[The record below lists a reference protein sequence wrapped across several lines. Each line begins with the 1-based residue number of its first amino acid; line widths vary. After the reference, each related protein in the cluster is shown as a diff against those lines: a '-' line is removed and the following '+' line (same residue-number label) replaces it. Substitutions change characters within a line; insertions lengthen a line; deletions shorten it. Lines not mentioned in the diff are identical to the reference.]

1 MMDIT
6 KSREAFEAWL
16 TSEYDWGAGTLDKA
30 YFQGDDKTGY
40 YIGGEF
46 LYEGSSCGEALFWAW
61 RGWQA
66 RHSTFEVDIPEEM
79 SCREALEQGHTSD
92 YANGFTA
99 AIIQCYAVVRT
110 AGIRIKGE
118 SEKC

>member
-6 KSREAFEAWL
+6 KSREEFEAWL
-16 TSEYDWGAGTLDKA
+16 KSKMPTTYKLAYETENYCDDEDMVNLAKASVLDMRTA
-30 YFQGDDKTGY
+30 
-40 YIGGEF
+40 
-46 LYEGSSCGEALFWAW
+46 
-61 RGWQA
+61 WQA
-66 RHSTFEVDIPEEM
+66 SRESIVVDIPEEM
-79 SCREALEQGHTSD
+79 TCREALEQGHTSD

-118 SEKC
+118 CEKC

>member
-6 KSREAFEAWL
+6 KSREEFEAWL

-66 RHSTFEVDIPEEM
+66 RHSSFEVDLPQPVGAD
-79 SCREALEQGHTSD
+79 CTSQFAID
-92 YANGFTA
+92 VYAGIA
-99 AIIQCYAVVRT
+99 D

-118 SEKC
+118 SE

>member
-6 KSREAFEAWL
+6 KSREEFEKWLEEVHGLYGEDIDLEPERNCYRIFGIHLAWC
-16 TSEYDWGAGTLDKA
+16 A
-30 YFQGDDKTGY
+30 
-40 YIGGEF
+40 
-46 LYEGSSCGEALFWAW
+46 
-61 RGWQA
+61 WQA
-66 RHSTFEVDIPEEM
+66 SRESIVVDIPEEM
-79 SCREALEQGHTSD
+79 TCREALEQGHTSD

>member
-1 MMDIT
+1 MDIT

-30 YFQGDDKTGY
+30 HFQGDDKTGY

-66 RHSTFEVDIPEEM
+66 RHSSFEVDLPTQDEYDDPLSAYNAI
-79 SCREALEQGHTSD
+79 SD
-92 YANGFTA
+92 CKK
-99 AIIQCYAVVRT
+99 ILRT

-118 SEKC
+118 SE

>member
-1 MMDIT
+1 MDIT
-6 KSREAFEAWL
+6 KLREAFEAWL

-30 YFQGDDKTGY
+30 HFQGDDKTGH

-46 LYEGSSCGEALFWAW
+46 LCDGSSCGEALFWAW

-66 RHSTFEVDIPEEM
+66 RHSSFEVDIKLPELFEDD
-79 SCREALEQGHTSD
+79 RHAVTD
-92 YANGFTA
+92 
-99 AIIQCYAVVRT
+99 AIRA

-118 SEKC
+118 SE